1 MTKTDLIKLI
11 MLKSIRLPAECYDKH
26 SAIFMSRGRKRFKC
40 LVFYGECRNQM
51 AQWVSCLQNRH
62 DVRVEAKSC
71 GNFFP

>member
-11 MLKSIRLPAECYDKH
+11 MLKSIRLPRSVTISTPPFLCQEEERGLSAWFSTVNAENRC
-26 SAIFMSRGRKRFKC
+26 AM
-40 LVFYGECRNQM
+40 
-51 AQWVSCLQNRH
+51 VSCLQNRH

>member
-26 SAIFMSRGRKRFKC
+26 SAIFVSRGRKRFKC

-51 AQWVSCLQNRH
+51 RNGIMS
-62 DVRVEAKSC
+62 AKQT
-71 GNFFP
+71 